1 MSTINFDFPFSAVEG
16 QHSFKLALLLAA
28 INPAIGGVIV
38 SGPRG
43 SAKSTLA
50 RALAHILPDHQQQGC
65 PFVTLP
71 LGASVEMLTGTLN
84 LEQALQNKKVD
95 FSPGLLSKV
104 DGGILYVDEVNLL
117 ADHLVDQL
125 LDVAASGVNRIE
137 RDGISHSHASKFSL
151 IGTMNP
157 DEGELREQLKDRF
170 GLMVEL
176 NGVIDIA
183 QRVAIVKSREA
194 FEANPEQFIASYQQQ
209 QTKLQHRVVQA
220 RYILSDIHCAD
231 EHRIDIA
238 QRCLQAGVD
247 GLRADIIMYRA
258 ALAHAAWRCAKG
270 DGLSEIT
277 KLDIDAVEELVLA
290 HRRKGTGQN
299 TGDSDSNN
307 TPNDQDADNQQRP
320 QNNDNSTNSDKPGK
334 RQHSFTRPQ
343 ASQAPSQQS
352 QNNSQGQS
360 QQQEQDW
367 GQMNSE
373 QKPLLKPLCN
383 TESVERIQGFVSGDK
398 NKKTHTKA
406 NEFAPFSSSHIKG
419 HTHLSHQYA
428 EGDGPHKKSIN
439 WFATLMHSV
448 KQWPTLNVKYKQPQS
463 KREML
468 HLVLLDTSGS
478 TLSHTLS
485 ARAKACVL
493 EISKNA
499 YLNREAIEILGF
511 GNNQVQQLLGKVKAP
526 KELSE
531 MLNNVSVAGGTPLR
545 KVLQE
550 AKLLLARKK
559 SLAGHVQCYLITDGR
574 SRSQVDDIDLGVPTV
589 LIDTENTPV
598 KRGRG
603 SQLAQ
608 QLKAEYFLL
617 PA

>member
-1 MSTINFDFPFSAVEG
+1 MSTINFDFPFTAVEG

-50 RALAHILPDHQQQGC
+50 RALAHILPEHNQQIC

-137 RDGISHSHASKFSL
+137 RDGISHSHRSKFSL

-176 NGVIDIA
+176 SAQVDIQ

-194 FEANPEQFIASYQQQ
+194 FEADPEQFLANYLPQQK
-209 QTKLQHRVVQA
+209 KLQQRVVQA
-220 RYILSDIHCAD
+220 RYILSDIHCDD
-231 EHRIDIA
+231 EQRVDIA
-238 QRCLQAGVD
+238 QRCQRAGVD

-270 DGLSEIT
+270 DGLSQIT
-277 KLDIDAVEELVLA
+277 SQDIDAVEELVLA
-290 HRRKGTGQN
+290 HRRKLGEQSNGGSNDQSNSNDSGRDPSGASAQKQSANNRQN
-299 TGDSDSNN
+299 T
-307 TPNDQDADNQQRP
+307 
-320 QNNDNSTNSDKPGK
+320 

-343 ASQAPSQQS
+343 ASDSSSQQP
-352 QNNSQGQS
+352 QGE

-367 GQMNSE
+367 GSMPAE
-373 QKPLLKPLCN
+373 QKPKIQALSDSDNFAKLQSLIGQDQKPQTARLS
-383 TESVERIQGFVSGDK
+383 EDAPVSHSKIKGYSHISHEYSEAEG
-398 NKKTHTKA
+398 THT
-406 NEFAPFSSSHIKG
+406 
-419 HTHLSHQYA
+419 
-428 EGDGPHKKSIN
+428 KSIN
-439 WFATLMHSV
+439 WFSTILNSF
-448 KQWPTLNVKYKQPQS
+448 KQWPTLDIKYKQPLA
-463 KREML
+463 KREVL

-478 TLSHTLS
+478 TLSDTLS

-499 YLNREAIEILGF
+499 YLNREAIQILGF
-511 GNNQVQQLLGKVKAP
+511 GNNQVQQLLAKVRAP
-526 KELSE
+526 KELAQ

-545 KVLQE
+545 KVLQQ
-550 AKLLLARKK
+550 AKQLLTNN
-559 SLAGHVQCYLITDGR
+559 SQTNSQVHCYLITDGR
-574 SRSQVDDIDLGVPTV
+574 SKAQVEDVRLGVPTV
-589 LIDTENTPV
+589 LIDTENSPV

-603 SQLAQ
+603 SQLAE
-608 QLKAEYFLL
+608 QLNAHYYLL